1 MKSLEVEGGNGLDG
15 ESPEGPPGAAHG
27 AGSQAR
33 AAAEWTRPP
42 PPPAPRAPSYTTAI
56 KKQPGVP
63 GPRDAG
69 APGRL
74 RVLRG
79 DPSPETLTYP
89 LALFTLLVLHA
100 ATRRERF

>member
-42 PPPAPRAPSYTTAI
+42 PHLLPVLPPTPPPSKSSQVFPALVTL
-56 KKQPGVP
+56 
-63 GPRDAG
+63 GPRDVCVCYEVT
-69 APGRL
+69 PPQR
-74 RVLRG
+74 RSR
-79 DPSPETLTYP
+79 
-89 LALFTLLVLHA
+89 
-100 ATRRERF
+100 TR